1 MCYVLYGDDL
11 SLLCYTILAMMVA
24 FPHVAIV
31 NYDYTD
37 IFITEYIFYN
47 ACFYEYFIFSGMM
60 LVL

>member
-1 MCYVLYGDDL
+1 
-11 SLLCYTILAMMVA
+11 MMVA

-47 ACFYEYFIFSGMM
+47 ACFYEYLIFSGMM